1 MNRWS
6 LTGLTCF
13 SLFLGLT
20 IAHSGLARLIPVKV
34 VHGQT
39 AGPLDGGD
47 LVRIDFP
54 VAVGKP
60 FAEGNL
66 IISNTSKH
74 DARVVTVR
82 PERLTQGLRLVALRA
97 WLVPRSAHLMLPG
110 GSRDWPLKDPRARSA
125 KPARNVTIP
134 AHRWV
139 QLIFALEATHA
150 GVSQLDGVR
159 ITFNAGGRDYDW
171 TLGHTI
177 VVHAKRPRR

>member
-1 MNRWS
+1 MNK
-6 LTGLTCF
+6 
-13 SLFLGLT
+13 LGVTALACLVVSVGPGVT
-20 IAHSGLARLIPVKV
+20 HNAPARLIPVRF

-60 FAEGNL
+60 FAEGHL
-66 IISNTSKH
+66 IITNTSKQ
-74 DARVVTVR
+74 DVRLDTVR
-82 PERLTQGLRLVALRA
+82 PNRVTRGLHLVALQA

-110 GSRDWPLKDPRARSA
+110 TSRDWPLKDRRARSA

-134 AHRWV
+134 AHRWL

-150 GVSQLDGVR
+150 GVSRLDGVH
-159 ITFNAGGRDYDW
+159 ITFSAGGRDYDW

-177 VVHAKRPRR
+177 VVHAGLPRR